1 MARSANPADPVRRGA
16 HPRILQVEFFSHGGL
31 YHYGL
36 QLALGLAAQGAE
48 VLLLTG
54 KNPELL
60 PPAGARPD
68 RLRLEPRLLTWN
80 PCRGVKG
87 WRRRPARGL
96 HALQYLTAWEQVL
109 ARAQSWRPD
118 WVLLGDLERRC
129 DGWGVARL
137 RQLGFP
143 VADVWHNVQP
153 ISRIPGQPLTR
164 FPAWR
169 SRLAQVLDLL
179 IVHGEK
185 AGVQIRPYAR
195 RVLAIPH
202 GDEGLLRAAT
212 GENPGL
218 DQKYHLPSGL
228 PLGLCFGSLT
238 RYKGLEFLIESLAVL
253 PADERPLLLI
263 AGRPLADAEVG
274 RWQARARE
282 LGLEPWLRWDLRYIP
297 AEEVGWYFQ
306 RADFV
311 CLPYQTIT
319 QSGVAH
325 LGLTWGKPLMVT
337 DVGELGS
344 LVADRQDGW
353 CVPPGDRAALARALR
368 EARLEPERLRCM
380 KQAAHRR
387 AQSHPSWDSIAR
399 QILQAMSAVRLDHA
413 AASQPSPAEAGN
425 QTSRNTGEAQVL
437 NPKS

>member
-1 MARSANPADPVRRGA
+1 MARSANPAGAARRGA
-16 HPRILQVEFFSHGGL
+16 RPRILQVEFFSHGGL

-36 QLALGLAAQGAE
+36 QLALGLAGQGAE

-54 KNPELL
+54 KNPELR
-60 PPAGARPD
+60 PPAAAMPD
-68 RLRLEPRLLTWN
+68 SLRLEPRLWTWN
-80 PCRGVKG
+80 PCRGLAE
-87 WRRRPARGL
+87 WQRRPARGL

-109 ARAQSWRPD
+109 ARARSWHPD
-118 WVLLGDLERRC
+118 WVLLSDLERRC

-137 RQLGFP
+137 RQLGLR
-143 VADVWHNVQP
+143 VADIWHNVLP
-153 ISRIPGQPLTR
+153 ISRAPGQPLTR

-169 SRLAQVLDLL
+169 MRLARELDLL

-185 AGVQIRPYAR
+185 AGAQMRPYAR
-195 RVLAIPH
+195 RVLTIPH

-212 GENPGL
+212 GDNPGL
-218 DQKYHLPSGL
+218 DQKYNLPADL
-228 PLGLCFGSLT
+228 PVGLCFGSLT
-238 RYKGLEFLIESLAVL
+238 RYKGLEFLLESLALVS
-253 PADERPLLLI
+253 PDERPLLLI
-263 AGRPLADAEVG
+263 AGQPLADAEVG

-297 AEEVGWYFQ
+297 AAEVGWYFQ

-353 CVPPGDRAALARALR
+353 RLPAGDGAALARALR
-368 EARLEPERLRCM
+368 EARVEPDRLRGM
-380 KQAAHRR
+380 REAARRR
-387 AQSHPSWDSIAR
+387 ALRHPSWQMIAR
-399 QILQAMSAVRLDHA
+399 QVLEKMAEARDETSGAAAVRQDERTELA
-413 AASQPSPAEAGN
+413 RG
-425 QTSRNTGEAQVL
+425 
-437 NPKS
+437 PKS